1 MKILKRKKNK
11 KGIAVIEFLFCFFV
25 FVFMLAVLYGAWG
38 VIHSSILNSIA
49 ARTYA
54 FSVIR
59 NRSNVRFIRDN
70 SSASVLVGY
79 FDRQTRFFG
88 VTTFQPGS
96 DPKWFAPSVSIDFM
110 PGKSDA
116 RENAGRPGFV
126 GMEVT
131 GRAKERSEWNSGGGL
146 GELQLP
152 ARQTTSNLRT
162 TQVYLKQGYGICL
175 NADCDTP

>member
-59 NRSNVRFIRDN
+59 NRSNVRFIKDN
-70 SSASVLVGY
+70 SSALIGY
-79 FDRQTRFFG
+79 FDRETRFFG
-88 VTTFQPGS
+88 VTTYQPGLNP
-96 DPKWFAPSVSIDFM
+96 DWIAPSVSIDFM

-116 RENAGRPGFV
+116 RENAGKSGFV
-126 GMEVT
+126 GMDVK
-131 GRAKERSEWNSGGGL
+131 GRSKERSEWIGGNL

-152 ARQTTSNLRT
+152 AKQSASNLRT
-162 TQVYLKQGYGICL
+162 TQVFLKQGYGICL
-175 NADCDTP
+175 SADCNTP

>member
-59 NRSNVRFIRDN
+59 NRSNIRYIRDN
-70 SSASVLVGY
+70 YSDSLIGY
-79 FDRQTRFFG
+79 FDRETRFFG
-88 VTTFQPGS
+88 VTTYQPGTS
-96 DPKWFAPSVSIDFM
+96 PDWMAPSASIDFM
-110 PGKSDA
+110 PPPGKDPTLPS
-116 RENAGRPGFV
+116 RGSGFV
-126 GMEVT
+126 GMDVK
-131 GRAKERSEWNSGGGL
+131 GRSKERSQWNNGGL
-146 GELQLP
+146 GELELP
-152 ARQTTSNLRT
+152 ARQSTSNLRT

-175 NADCDTP
+175 SAACDTP

>member
-54 FSVIR
+54 FSIIR
-59 NRSNVRFIRDN
+59 NRSNVRFVKDN
-70 SSASVLVGY
+70 ASALIGY
-79 FDRQTRFFG
+79 FNRETRFFG
-88 VTTFQPGS
+88 VTTYQPGS
-96 DPKWFAPSVSIDFM
+96 KNPDWIAPSVSIDFI
-110 PGKSDA
+110 PGESDA
-116 RENAGRPGFV
+116 RENAGRLGFI
-126 GMEVT
+126 GMEAK
-131 GRAKERSEWNSGGGL
+131 GRSEERSEWKSRGGL

-152 ARQTTSNLRT
+152 ATPTRNLRT

-175 NADCDTP
+175 SADCDTP